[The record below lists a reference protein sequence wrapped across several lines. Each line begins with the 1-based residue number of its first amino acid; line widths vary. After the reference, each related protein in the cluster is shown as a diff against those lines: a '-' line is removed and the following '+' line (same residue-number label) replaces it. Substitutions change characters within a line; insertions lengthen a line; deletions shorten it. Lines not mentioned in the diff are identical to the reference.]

1 MYVFLSSLGRL
12 PAFIQ
17 QIHQPLRD
25 VRLLEGRTEGTL
37 LTSDHLSYVALIQHL
52 LTPST
57 DLPPAPTIPYVFSV
71 ASLGL

>member
-25 VRLLEGRTEGTL
+25 VHLLEGRTEGTL
-37 LTSDHLSYVALIQHL
+37 LTSDRLSHMALTQYL
-52 LTPST
+52 LTLST
-57 DLPPAPTIPYVFSV
+57 DLPPAPTISCVFSV